1 MSSFLLT
8 QNNLGTVNMPFIS
21 SHVRSLVP
29 SNSATTDEQLLV
41 RPTAEFLLWYGEHSN
56 YLVHKIS
63 TFLEHGIWIKVRFS
77 FFLTCVRKC
86 TKNTRNATMTVNK
99 ELLGQIIKKK
109 NAAINTVRA
118 CDRMLLKHWTMGTN
132 YRKTCASINSKNG
145 LTSR

>member
-63 TFLEHGIWIKVRFS
+63 TFLEHGI
-77 FFLTCVRKC
+77 
-86 TKNTRNATMTVNK
+86 
-99 ELLGQIIKKK
+99 
-109 NAAINTVRA
+109 
-118 CDRMLLKHWTMGTN
+118 
-132 YRKTCASINSKNG
+132 
-145 LTSR
+145 